1 MGYYKCRQNPVLS
14 AWQICACEYVFQ
26 GKDDEWICK
35 QLLDV
40 WTDKSHTEVDE
51 RKMKNAKGRLRRL
64 KKTEAFL
71 DYYNTIR
78 TDFMVHNYGKAIRKL
93 ADQIDSS
100 NEWLANKAAN
110 DVIAKAGK
118 EITGDTENTINV
130 RFEGLPE
137 LGSPDV
143 QDDVG

>member
-1 MGYYKCRQNPVLS
+1 MSLLMEYYRS
-14 AWQICACEYVFQ
+14 IIT
-26 GKDDEWICK
+26 EWSIHS
-35 QLLDV
+35 
-40 WTDKSHTEVDE
+40 TGP
-51 RKMKNAKGRLRRL
+51 AL
-64 KKTEAFL
+64 KKLRSQL
-71 DYYNTIR
+71 DS
-78 TDFMVHNYGKAIRKL
+78 DK
-93 ADQIDSS
+93 
-100 NEWLANKAAN
+100 EWLANKAAN